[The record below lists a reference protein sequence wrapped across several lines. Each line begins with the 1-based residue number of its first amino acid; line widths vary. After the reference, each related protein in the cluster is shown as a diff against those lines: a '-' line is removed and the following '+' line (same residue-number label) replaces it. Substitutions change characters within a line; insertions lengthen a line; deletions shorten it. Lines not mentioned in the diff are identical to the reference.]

1 MKAKKLIGV
10 TMLALFAA
18 AGVIAKPKAVAGKD
32 SLTLSAYTIQSA
44 NVVNPETGN
53 TLRGTLYL
61 PQKTGKLPLV
71 ITAHEL
77 GSNDQ
82 RRWPFYGQS
91 LASHGVAVYTFDFAG
106 GGPKTR
112 ADGAPGSRSDGETT
126 EMSVLTEVR
135 DLEAVLA
142 ETKKW
147 SFVDTKKIVIIGGS
161 QGGAVSIVAAGRHA
175 DEVAGL
181 VIMYP
186 ALYELEKLIHAYPS
200 AQDFPESLVMWG
212 MVELGR
218 KYATDMWDFSFDESI
233 ASYTKPVLLL
243 HGDKDTIVPFSDSE
257 KLQKAYKNATL
268 RLVPNGTHGFH
279 GETFEVAIGFINE
292 YLKEIGVVK

>member
-1 MKAKKLIGV
+1 MNIKKRIVFTL
-10 TMLALFAA
+10 LAVLS
-18 AGVIAKPKAVAGKD
+18 AGILVAKPKAAVGKD
-32 SLTLSAYTIQSA
+32 GLQLTSYTIQSA
-44 NVVNPETGN
+44 NVVNPDTN
-53 TLRGTLYL
+53 LTLRGTLYL
-61 PQKTGKLPLV
+61 PQKSGKVPLV

-82 RRWPFYGQS
+82 RRWPAYGQS

-112 ADGAPGSRSDGETT
+112 ADGAAGSRSDGETT

-142 ETKKW
+142 EAKTW
-147 SFVDTKKIVIIGGS
+147 TFVDTKKIVIIGGS
-161 QGGAVSIVAAGRHA
+161 QGGAVSVVAAGRHA

-181 VIMYP
+181 IIMYP
-186 ALYELEKLIHAYPS
+186 ALYELEKLIHGYES
-200 AQDFPESLVMWG
+200 AQAFPESLVMWG

-218 KYATDMWDFSFDESI
+218 KYATDMWDFRFDESI
-233 ASYTKPVLLL
+233 AAYTKPVLLL

-257 KLQKAYKNATL
+257 KLQKSYKNATL
-268 RLVPNGTHGFH
+268 RLVPNGAHGFQ
-279 GETFEVAIGFINE
+279 GETFDVAIGFINE
-292 YLKEIGVVK
+292 YLKQRGVIK